1 MTKVQKT
8 KGGVDLLSG
17 AWRVVA
23 FLFFIGILNYLDR
36 SMITTMRES
45 IVTAIPMSDAQF
57 GLLTSIFLWV
67 YGILSPFAGYLAD
80 RFNRSRVIIISL
92 FIWSG
97 VTFLTAFAKTYE
109 QLLITR
115 ALMGISEACFVPAGL
130 ALIMDYHKGS
140 TRSTATGINIAGMMT
155 GSSLGF
161 IGGWIAEHHHWSDA
175 FGIFGIVGV
184 FYAFVLSFVL
194 KDPPRS
200 DGKEIFINEENPISF
215 RNGMKSLLSNR
226 SFILLLIFWGLS
238 GMVSW
243 IVMGWL
249 PTYYQQHFNLS
260 QTMAGLYATGYLY
273 PAAFIGLLLGGFLAD
288 RWSKTNSRGRIYIPV
303 IGLCIAAPTIF
314 WAGSTPMVYIAVI
327 CFFLYALTQK
337 FSDTNLMPVLCM
349 IADKRYRATGYGIL
363 NLFST
368 VIGGIGIYVG
378 GYLRDVNINL
388 SKLFQFTALIVLLCS
403 LLLLL
408 IKPKV
413 KSYDEY

>member
-1 MTKVQKT
+1 MKARKAEGRT
-8 KGGVDLLSG
+8 DLLSG

-23 FLFFIGILNYLDR
+23 FLFFIGLLNYLDR

-45 IVTAIPMSDAQF
+45 IVTAIPMSDAEF
-57 GLLTSIFLWV
+57 GLLTSVFLWV

-92 FIWSG
+92 FVWSA

-130 ALIMDYHKGS
+130 ALIMDYHRGA
-140 TRSTATGINIAGMMT
+140 TRSTATGINIAGMMA

-161 IGGWIAEHHHWSDA
+161 VGGWIAEHHHWSYA
-175 FGIFGIVGV
+175 FGVFGIVGI
-184 FYAFVLSFVL
+184 FYALILFFVL
-194 KDPPRS
+194 KDPPR
-200 DGKEIFINEENPISF
+200 GVEENSFKSGEKSISF
-215 RNGMKSLLSNR
+215 RKGIASLLSNR
-226 SFILLLIFWGLS
+226 SFILLLLFWGLL
-238 GMVSW
+238 GMVGW

-249 PTYYQQHFNLS
+249 PTYYQQHFKLS

-273 PAAFIGLLLGGFLAD
+273 PAAFIGLLVGGFLAD
-288 RWSKTNSRGRIYIPV
+288 RWSETNPRGRLLIPV
-303 IGLCIAAPTIF
+303 IGLCIAAPSIF
-314 WAGSTPMVYIAVI
+314 WAGSTTMVYIAII

-337 FSDTNLMPVLCM
+337 FSDTNLMPILCLV
-349 IADKRYRATGYGIL
+349 ADKRYRATGYGIL

-368 VIGGIGIYVG
+368 VIGGIGIYLG
-378 GYLRDVNINL
+378 GFLRDADVNL
-388 SKLFQFTALIVLLCS
+388 SKLFQFTALIMVICS

-408 IKPKV
+408 IKPK
-413 KSYDEY
+413 ENLTGEI